1 MAEAAKSSKI
11 LRTFSEVISTLEPR
25 LEERLSRSAS
35 ADSLPCIANRSQN
48 EDGDPRT
55 WEARLKQVVSLSEST
70 LEFLACAVKQHKI
83 PLSPVVTFGGAEE
96 HSCVDALLSRESSN
110 ALTIPR
116 SRSSKGH
123 DATSDG
129 WSSTRRQ
136 LDKTFRSLATWRKDL
151 RDDDLQFEDGR
162 LLVEDVDGVFD
173 CLLAVARQLVRLV
186 DLDSSDWDK
195 DDKDASKFK
204 KIAQNLK
211 EMAEDVRSG
220 AVAFRLRSRDAKKA
234 EAKKSSTEGDAV
246 AQKENY
252 FEELEVLVS
261 NLKLKSEP
269 LLLALRRRDWV
280 RQAVKCREQGDDT
293 DLPRKKPSSKA

>member
-96 HSCVDALLSRESSN
+96 HS
-110 ALTIPR
+110 